1 VSGPP
6 SLAVHTRAVTGRAR
20 TDAPQQPPGV
30 RWNDYVAWLVE
41 THGSLAAVADK
52 LASRRAW
59 ADDSASIERALRRL
73 RTREHLDGGTW
84 GVRCLAAFGL
94 PGALRDRV
102 RWLGAYHS
110 RFTDLPVPLCED
122 LLRVWDRPPVSEAP
136 DAQAWLALAHA
147 SCALRS
153 ARPADAAGHLLRA
166 RAVVKRCPAEA
177 RVELLLTEAFVASRD
192 AHDRVEALL
201 VEAVATLDEVEA
213 SDDRACLRARL
224 VDQEA
229 WQWNKGRRGPADPRA
244 AEALYRTLVDEG
256 APPFARCRRA
266 SGLAYCAWRLG
277 RADEAITLARA
288 AVDHA
293 GDGGHLRLRAMSL
306 QMVARVG
313 HGDEAKAASERARAI
328 AHQLDDEALKLRFE
342 HAPKTR

>member
-1 VSGPP
+1 MCPF
-6 SLAVHTRAVTGRAR
+6 LAVHTAVVSGSAHGHE
-20 TDAPQQPPGV
+20 AGHPPGF
-30 RWNDYVAWLVE
+30 RWDDYVAWLIAS
-41 THGSLAAVADK
+41 HGSLAAVADK

-59 ADDSASIERALRRL
+59 VDDSASIERALRRL
-73 RTREHLDGGTW
+73 RARAHLDGGTW

-94 PGALRDRV
+94 PGALSDRV

-166 RAVVKRCPAEA
+166 RAVVARCPPAA
-177 RVELLLTEAFVASRD
+177 RVELLLTEAFVASRE
-192 AHDRVEALL
+192 ARDRVDALL
-201 VEAVATLDEVEA
+201 AEAGAALDAVEEA
-213 SDDRACLRARL
+213 DDRACLRARWI
-224 VDQEA
+224 DQEA
-229 WQWNKGRRGPADPRA
+229 WQWNKGRRGPADPGA
-244 AEALYRTLVDEG
+244 AEALYRSLADEG

-277 RADEAITLARA
+277 RGDEAIAHARA
-288 AVDHA
+288 AIDHA

-306 QMVARVG
+306 QMLARVG
-313 HGDEAKAASERARAI
+313 HGAEATKASERARAI
-328 AHQLDDEALKLRFE
+328 AAQLDDEALRLRFE
-342 HAPKTR
+342 GSPKAR